1 MDSRVS
7 TIYFLARRFGAWLL
21 AVATAYV
28 LASVTATQS
37 VIGQLAGM
45 GIAVPMS
52 DRVAMT
58 LQDILGM
65 ANMFLPMVAFA
76 LLVAFMTA
84 ALLSRWLAR
93 WRLPLY
99 ALAGATAVIMI
110 HVILHLAFGLTPI
123 AIARTGAGLAIQGS
137 GPGFSESPSRGPG
150 LHGPGPR
157 DGTSLPGRLLQPRFV
172 PPPAE
177 ELHQGRQ

>member
-1 MDSRVS
+1 MLAPQFKGKQTMDSRVS
-7 TIYFLARRFGAWLL
+7 TIYFLARRLGAWLL

-45 GIAVPMS
+45 GITVPMS

-84 ALLSRWLAR
+84 ALLCRWLAR

-123 AIARTGAGLAIQGS
+123 AIARTGGGLAIQGLA
-137 GPGFSESPSRGPG
+137 GAAGGICY
-150 LHGPGPR
+150 
-157 DGTSLPGRLLQPRFV
+157 LLLIR
-172 PPPAE
+172 
-177 ELHQGRQ
+177 RQAIEDW